1 VDVLH
6 GDAAERRWS
15 ATLLGLVTGLLLGV
29 ILMPGISLERVLY
42 LALHGSCAQSHNLI
56 SGGVQLPP
64 TGQVVRGWPHTG
76 AIP

>member
-1 VDVLH
+1 
-6 GDAAERRWS
+6 
-15 ATLLGLVTGLLLGV
+15 
-29 ILMPGISLERVLY
+29 MPGISLERVLY